1 MVYFYYNIRQSEYY
15 QDAFKSCNNSYNTGY
30 SSSFSQFTFWI
41 IFFIFDLNWV
51 RFFLLY
57 SPSVMVLFGIT
68 FGPKSITHTH
78 KTTYFWRSKFLIA
91 KKNVQKFISLCM
103 CTFWNKFW
111 NKSCSTWKALQ
122 NFMEN
127 SEVNSHYTCKYS
139 TGI

>member
-1 MVYFYYNIRQSEYY
+1 MIYFYYNIRQSEYY

-41 IFFIFDLNWV
+41 IFFIFDPNWV

-91 KKNVQKFISLCM
+91 KKMFKNSYLSVCAHSGTSSGTKVVQLEKLYKISWKTPKF
-103 CTFWNKFW
+103 
-111 NKSCSTWKALQ
+111 
-122 NFMEN
+122 
-127 SEVNSHYTCKYS
+127 SHYTCKYS